1 MPKPEL
7 VDFDGDFRVNM
18 YRKRDTDTENH
29 SRVNVH
35 VNDKVNNEVND
46 LLDYLKTHPEY
57 TVTQFAEHFEVSRK
71 TIAARL
77 KKLKEKGSIERVG
90 SSRKG
95 YWKVN

>member
-1 MPKPEL
+1 
-7 VDFDGDFRVNM
+7 M
-18 YRKRDTDTENH
+18 YRKRDTDTEDY
-29 SRVNVH
+29 SR
-35 VNDKVNNEVND
+35 VNDKVNVQVNDKVND
-46 LLDYLKTHPEY
+46 LLDYLKIHPEY

-77 KKLKEKGSIERVG
+77 KKLKEKGYIKRVG